1 MPKPYFHNKEDR
13 GNPSQAMKLRFK
25 LIIVFV
31 LLTFLS
37 TSVLGTL
44 SYLRSQDILS
54 DEISTMTE
62 TFVHELSNGLSSKM
76 QTYRNSVSILS
87 NSAIFGET
95 YVSKNP
101 LELIAFLESFMEEFP
116 MVSNI
121 YVGYKDKS
129 FYIAPSVELPADY
142 DPTSRPWYQ
151 AAMEK
156 KASVWTDPY
165 FNATDQTLI
174 VSFAIPVYIGTN
186 KMNPVGVL
194 AADINL
200 TDLANEM
207 NSIVVLETG
216 YPVLIDAKGNTMT
229 HKNLDLVGKPIP
241 VEEIT
246 AAIAASPSG
255 NINYT
260 YNGAKKIGMFTT
272 MAETGWRV
280 LVTIDE
286 SILSK
291 KAFPILNQILIIG
304 LLTILAIGF
313 VSVVFAGQIT
323 KPLNILKSS
332 IDRVKNGDFTA
343 TSNVKTRDEIG
354 EMSVAFNDMV
364 TTVKNMMLKTK
375 TAAAQ
380 VNHASV
386 SLAESADSALISAE
400 EVSKTVAE
408 IAAGAGSQAEDAER
422 GTVVAHKLSMEIE
435 TLLEMIRT
443 MSTKAIAIQDQSE
456 TSSESVKTL
465 NDRSTE
471 SLVSIEKIDSAIDDL
486 KNKSTTIGNI
496 VDTISNIASQTNLLA
511 LNASIEA
518 ARAGEHGR
526 GFAVVA
532 EEIRKLAESSND
544 AAKEIQSHVEAIQ
557 AQSDETSKIMGV
569 VSRSGQLQSDAV
581 SEVKHTFDM
590 IFENIE
596 GILQLILKTSSK
608 VDEIAT
614 MKEKMIEA
622 NENISSVSEETAA
635 ASEEVTASMDMQAS
649 VVKSVADASDE
660 LKKLATELFDLFA
673 AFKTEA

>member
-1 MPKPYFHNKEDR
+1 MHV
-13 GNPSQAMKLRFK
+13 MKLKFK
-25 LIIVFV
+25 LITVFV
-31 LLTFLS
+31 LLTILS

-44 SYLRSQDILS
+44 SYLRSQTILS

-87 NSAIFGET
+87 NSAIFGQT

-101 LELIAFLESFMEEFP
+101 LELIAFLESFMVEFP
-116 MVSNI
+116 MVNNI

-129 FYIAPSVELPADY
+129 FYIAPSVDLPADY
-142 DPTSRPWYQ
+142 DPTTRPWYQ
-151 AAMEK
+151 AAIEK
-156 KASVWTDPY
+156 KTSVWTDPY
-165 FNATDQTLI
+165 FNATDETLI

-186 KMNPVGVL
+186 KSNPVGVL

-200 TDLANEM
+200 TELANEM
-207 NSIVVLETG
+207 NNIVVLETG
-216 YPVLIDAKGNTMT
+216 YPVLIDAQGNTMT

-246 AAIAASPSG
+246 SAIAAGPSG
-255 NINYT
+255 NVEYT
-260 YNGAKKIGMFTT
+260 FNGAKKIAMFTT
-272 MAETGWRV
+272 MSETGWRV

-286 SILSK
+286 KVLSQ

-304 LLTILAIGF
+304 LMTIIAIGF
-313 VSVVFAGQIT
+313 VSVLFAGQIT
-323 KPLNILKSS
+323 RPLNILKAS

-343 TSNVKTRDEIG
+343 ISDVKTKDEIG
-354 EMSVAFNDMV
+354 EMSLAFNDMV
-364 TTVKNMMLKTK
+364 TTVKEMMLKTK

-422 GTVVAHKLSMEIE
+422 GTVVAHQLSLEIE
-435 TLLEMIRT
+435 ALLDMIRT

-456 TSSESVKTL
+456 TSSQSVQTL
-465 NDRSTE
+465 NDRSSE
-471 SLVSIEKIDSAIDDL
+471 SLVSIEKIDSAIEDL
-486 KNKSTTIGNI
+486 KNKSATIGNI

-544 AAKEIQSHVEAIQ
+544 AAMEIQNHVEAIQ
-557 AQSDETSKIMGV
+557 AQSGETSKIMVGV
-569 VSRSGQLQSDAV
+569 SQSGKLQSDAV
-581 SEVKHTFDM
+581 TEVKHTFDM

-660 LKKLATELFDLFA
+660 LKKLATELFELFA